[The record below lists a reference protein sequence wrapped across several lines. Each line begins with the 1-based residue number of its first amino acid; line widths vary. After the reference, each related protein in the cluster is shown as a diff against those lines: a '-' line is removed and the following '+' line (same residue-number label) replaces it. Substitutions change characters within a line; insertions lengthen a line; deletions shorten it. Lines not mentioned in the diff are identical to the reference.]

1 MSYKNLKYKSYEG
14 TVTQLPDGKFEG
26 KVIGFN
32 SNEKYVGRDL
42 SELEAQF
49 KNRVDYFYEHCAM
62 LGVEPEQLGRRKPS
76 KVPYLALF
84 FSAIFVMCFLWW
96 FYTSEFPL
104 AKVTNTTDVKVEWFD
119 KSGSFFNNFSAPILS
134 FFSFMGL
141 LFTIYQQNRS
151 HQLSLRELALTREEL
166 ELTRKEI
173 EKTTIANE
181 QQAEALRQQVDEAR
195 SAAEKQK
202 ALATEQRL
210 ATQVQ
215 QFEASFYA
223 LLAEHNKALEALAT
237 IEVNKIKYYIEGS
250 DFSDVTLSDIRSLAQ
265 DNAEL
270 NRYFRMLY
278 QLLKFIATNN
288 IHNKNRDF
296 SDNYL
301 SLQVPSEEKR
311 YASLVR
317 SMIPNGI
324 LGLLAANCCEDS
336 GSKKFYHKYFLLVER
351 YSYLEHFRLN
361 KLSSPSS
368 WLLSDRPL
376 AEPNLVCS
384 VLQNYS
390 PKAFGLN
397 ESLSVFEKQM
407 ENWFKVS
414 NPRLERVFFELGSG
428 RSKSVYNDLL
438 KKYMPEGSTDRS
450 LYGE

>member
-104 AKVTNTTDVKVEWFD
+104 TGATSKTDVNVEWFD

-151 HQLSLRELALTREEL
+151 HQLSLKELALTREEL

-181 QQAEALRQQVDEAR
+181 EQADALRQQVEEAQL
-195 SAAEKQK
+195 AAKEQK

-210 ATQVQ
+210 ATQIQ
-215 QFEASFYA
+215 QFETSFYA
-223 LLAEHNKALEALAT
+223 LLSEHNKALGELVIASRT
-237 IEVNKIKYYIEGS
+237 VNINNFGGLLFDDAFKRVRG
-250 DFSDVTLSDIRSLAQ
+250 DTQLGT
-265 DNAEL
+265 
-270 NRYFRMLY
+270 YFRILY
-278 QLLKFIATNN
+278 QLLKFVATSNVEN
-288 IHNKNRDF
+288 TTRAF
-296 SDNYL
+296 SNEYL
-301 SLQVPSEEKR
+301 RSSVLDEEKR
-311 YASLVR
+311 YASLIR
-317 SMIPNGI
+317 SMLPNSV
-324 LGLLAANCCEDS
+324 LGWLSINCLEGADS
-336 GSKKFYHKYFLLVER
+336 DHPYHKYYLLIER
-351 YSYLEHFRLN
+351 YAFLEHLN
-361 KLSSPSS
+361 LESKLSIHDFNSEK
-368 WLLSDRPL
+368 
-376 AEPNLVCS
+376 AEVEEIPNVICC
-384 VLQNYS
+384 VLQHYTHN
-390 PKAFGLN
+390 AFGSN
-397 ESLSVFEKQM
+397 ESLIILNDKM
-407 ENWFKVS
+407 KDWLNAP
-414 NPRLERVFFELGSG
+414 NPSPDHAFFNLGTG
-428 RSKSVYNDLL
+428 LVGSVYDVL
-438 KKYMPEGSTDRS
+438 MRWHIPEGSPFWRI
-450 LYGE
+450 YEE